1 MVKMIFSD
9 LDGTFLTPDKII
21 TAENRNMLDVAYAR
35 GVQFVPCTGRNLRD
49 IPSELLSHPSVS
61 YAVCC
66 NGSLVVN
73 AKTGRVLQETP
84 IEKRT
89 VLGLYNELS
98 SLQITFDVFAD
109 RRVYTERSRF
119 GYIDTVELSEPTR
132 DFIKAGRTLF
142 DCSMEELMM
151 QTGPVC
157 RLNIFYHTKED
168 CDLVW
173 DAVDRRAELR
183 RGASLPCNV
192 EITDAC
198 AHKGAAL
205 EWLCGFLG
213 VSTDD
218 VVAFGDNE
226 NDTTMLRAAGDGVA
240 MENAVHACKLAA
252 DHLCAG
258 CTESGVSRYL
268 MGRLDCLT

>member
-1 MVKMIFSD
+1 MVKMVFSD

-35 GVQFVPCTGRNLRD
+35 GVQFVPCTGRNLSD
-49 IPSELLSHPSVS
+49 IPSELLAHPSVS

-73 AKTGRVLQETP
+73 AKTGRVLQETL

-119 GYIDTVELSEPTR
+119 GYIDTVELSGPTR

-142 DCSMEELMM
+142 DCSMEELMT

-183 RGASLPCNV
+183 RSTSLPCNV

-213 VSTDD
+213 VSTAD

-252 DHLCAG
+252 DHLCAS

-268 MGRLDCLT
+268 MGRLSCLT

>member
-9 LDGTFLTPDKII
+9 LDGTFLTPEKII
-21 TAENRNMLDVAYAR
+21 TAENKDILDVAYAR
-35 GVQFVPCTGRNLRD
+35 GVQFVPCTGRNLGD
-49 IPSELLSHPSVS
+49 IPSELLAHPSVS

-66 NGSLVVN
+66 NGSLVVDVG
-73 AKTGRVLQETP
+73 TGRVLRETP

-89 VLGLYNELS
+89 VIGLYNELS
-98 SLQITFDVFAD
+98 SLRITFDVFAD
-109 RRVYTERSRF
+109 RRVYTERKRF
-119 GYIDTVELSEPTR
+119 GYIETVNMSEPTK
-132 DFIKAGRTLF
+132 DFIRAGRTLF
-142 DCSMEELMM
+142 DCSMEELML

-157 RLNIFYHTKED
+157 RLNIFYHTKEER
-168 CDLVW
+168 DLVW
-173 DAVDRRAELR
+173 DSVDRRAELR
-183 RGASLPCNV
+183 RSTSLPCNV
-192 EITDAC
+192 EITDVC

-213 VSTDD
+213 VSATD

-240 MENAVHACKLAA
+240 MANAVQACKLAA
-252 DHLCAG
+252 DHLCGSCA
-258 CTESGVSRYL
+258 ESGVSRYL

>member
-1 MVKMIFSD
+1 MVKMVFSD

-35 GVQFVPCTGRNLRD
+35 GVQFVPCTGRNLSD
-49 IPSELLSHPSVS
+49 IPSELLAHPSVS

-73 AKTGRVLQETP
+73 AKTGCVLQETP

-119 GYIDTVELSEPTR
+119 GYIDTVELSGPTR

-142 DCSMEELMM
+142 DCSMEELMT

-173 DAVDRRAELR
+173 DAVDRHAELR
-183 RGASLPCNV
+183 RSTSLPCNV

-213 VSTDD
+213 VSTAD

-240 MENAVHACKLAA
+240 MGNAVYACKLAA
-252 DHLCAG
+252 DHLCAS

-268 MGRLDCLT
+268 MGRLGCLT

>member
-21 TAENRNMLDVAYAR
+21 TAENRNMLDVAYTR
-35 GVQFVPCTGRNLRD
+35 GIQFVPCTGRNLSD
-49 IPSELLSHPSVS
+49 IPSELLAHPSVS

-66 NGSLVVN
+66 NGSLVVD
-73 AKTGRVLQETP
+73 AKTGRVLRETP
-84 IEKRT
+84 IEKRV

-98 SLQITFDVFAD
+98 SLKITFDVFAD

-119 GYIDTVELSEPTR
+119 GYIDTVELSGPTR

-142 DCSMEELMM
+142 DCSMEELMT

-183 RGASLPCNV
+183 RSTSLPCNV

-198 AHKGAAL
+198 THKGAAL

-213 VSTDD
+213 VSTAD

-252 DHLCAG
+252 DHLCAS

-268 MGRLDCLT
+268 MGRLT

>member
-1 MVKMIFSD
+1 MVKMVFSD

-35 GVQFVPCTGRNLRD
+35 GVQFVPCTGRNLSD
-49 IPSELLSHPSVS
+49 IPSELLAHPSVS

-73 AKTGRVLQETP
+73 AKTGCVLQETP

-98 SLQITFDVFAD
+98 GLQITFDVFAD

-119 GYIDTVELSEPTR
+119 GYIDTVELSGPTR

-142 DCSMEELMM
+142 DCSMEELMT

-173 DAVDRRAELR
+173 DAVDRHAELR
-183 RGASLPCNV
+183 RSTSLPCNV

-213 VSTDD
+213 VSTAD

-240 MENAVHACKLAA
+240 MGNAVHACKLAA
-252 DHLCAG
+252 DHLCAS

-268 MGRLDCLT
+268 MGRLGCLT

>member
-1 MVKMIFSD
+1 
-9 LDGTFLTPDKII
+9 
-21 TAENRNMLDVAYAR
+21 
-35 GVQFVPCTGRNLRD
+35 
-49 IPSELLSHPSVS
+49 
-61 YAVCC
+61 
-66 NGSLVVN
+66 
-73 AKTGRVLQETP
+73 
-84 IEKRT
+84 
-89 VLGLYNELS
+89 
-98 SLQITFDVFAD
+98 
-109 RRVYTERSRF
+109 
-119 GYIDTVELSEPTR
+119 
-132 DFIKAGRTLF
+132 
-142 DCSMEELMM
+142 MEELMT

-183 RGASLPCNV
+183 RSTSLPCNV

-213 VSTDD
+213 VSTAD

-252 DHLCAG
+252 DHLCAS

-268 MGRLDCLT
+268 MGRLGCLT